1 MLPVVVICLKIKQRA
16 KKEKNGSIGFVCFL
30 LGYAVVFFPKKE
42 PTITVSDLV
51 ARKSGEWNALVELAD
66 VLIVFQLHK

>member
-42 PTITVSDLV
+42 HTITVSDLV
-51 ARKSGEWNALVELAD
+51 ARKSGE
-66 VLIVFQLHK
+66 